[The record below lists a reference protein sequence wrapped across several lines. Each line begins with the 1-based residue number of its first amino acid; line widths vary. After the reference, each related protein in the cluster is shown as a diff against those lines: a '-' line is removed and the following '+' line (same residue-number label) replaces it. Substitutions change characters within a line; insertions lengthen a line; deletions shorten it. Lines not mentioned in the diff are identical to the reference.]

1 MITVGFLHS
10 LIRKDEKLLMEAF
23 ASFKNVKMVLF
34 DDRNLIIDLNQPDP
48 FKVDIMIERSIQY
61 FSSLQ
66 TIRYIEHLGIP
77 CINSY
82 HTAAV
87 CGSKYLCSIQLAEHH
102 ISQPKFR
109 AAFSPENALKAVQEM
124 GFPVVL
130 KPVIG
135 SWGRLLA
142 KINDPESAQAIIEH
156 KATLGGFQHQVF
168 YLQEYIEKKG
178 RDVRT
183 FVVGNNCIAAIYRQ
197 SDHWITNTARGGQV
211 SSCPVTPD
219 IHAVS
224 IAAAQAVKGE
234 VVAIDLFETD
244 DGFLVN
250 EVNHTMEFKNSIAPT
265 NVDIPMKIAEFVV
278 QKAQGRI
285 HG

>member
-1 MITVGFLHS
+1 MITIGILHS

-23 ASFKNVKMVLF
+23 SSFKNVNMVFF
-34 DDRNLIIDLNQPDP
+34 DDRKFIIDPDRADP

-66 TIRYIEHLGIP
+66 TIRYIEHAGIP

-82 HTAAV
+82 HTSAV
-87 CGSKYLCSIQLAEHH
+87 CGSKYLCSIELAEHNLP
-102 ISQPKFR
+102 QPKFR
-109 AAFSPENALKAVQEM
+109 VAFSPETAIQAAQEL
-124 GFPVVL
+124 GFPVIL

-142 KINDPESAQAIIEH
+142 KINDPECAQAVIEH

-168 YLQEYIEKKG
+168 YLQEYIDKKG
-178 RDVRT
+178 RDIRT
-183 FVVGNNCIAAIYRQ
+183 VVVGDNCIAAIYRQ

-211 SSCPVTPD
+211 SNCPVTPD

-224 IAAAQAVKGE
+224 VAAAQAVKGE

-244 DGFLVN
+244 DGYLVN
-250 EVNHTMEFKNSIAPT
+250 EVNHTMEFKNSITPT
-265 NVDIPMKIAEFVV
+265 NVDIPMFIAEYTI
-278 QKAQGRI
+278 QKAKGRT
-285 HG
+285 HV

>member
-1 MITVGFLHS
+1 MISIGFLHS

-23 ASFKNVKMVLF
+23 ASIKNVKMVLF
-34 DDRNLIIDLNQPDP
+34 DDRNLIIDPDRPDP

-61 FSSLQ
+61 FTSLQ

-82 HTAAV
+82 HTAVV
-87 CGSKYLCSIQLAEHH
+87 CGSKYLCSIELAEHH
-102 ISQPKFR
+102 ISQPNFR
-109 AAFSPENALKAVQEM
+109 VAFSPETALKAVQEL
-124 GFPVVL
+124 GFPVVM

-135 SWGRLLA
+135 SWGRLMA
-142 KINDPESAQAIIEH
+142 KMNDLEGAQAIIEH
-156 KATLGGFQHQVF
+156 KSILGGFQHQVF

-178 RDVRT
+178 RDIRT
-183 FVVGNNCIAAIYRQ
+183 FVVGGNCIAAIYRQ
-197 SDHWITNTARGGQV
+197 SDHWITNTARGGHV
-211 SSCPVTPD
+211 SICPVTQD

-224 IAAAQAVKGE
+224 AAAAKAVKGE

-244 DGFLVN
+244 DGYLVN

-265 NVDIPMKIAEFVV
+265 NVDIPKLIAEYVV
-278 QKAQGRI
+278 QKAKGRTYV
-285 HG
+285 

>member
-1 MITVGFLHS
+1 MISIGFLHS

-23 ASFKNVKMVLF
+23 ASIKNVKMVLF
-34 DDRNLIIDLNQPDP
+34 DDRNLIIDPDRPDP

-61 FSSLQ
+61 FTSLQ

-82 HTAAV
+82 NTAVV
-87 CGSKYLCSIQLAEHH
+87 CGSKYLCSIELAEHH
-102 ISQPKFR
+102 ISQPNFR
-109 AAFSPENALKAVQEM
+109 VAFSPETALKAVQEL
-124 GFPVVL
+124 GFPVVM

-135 SWGRLLA
+135 SWGRLMA
-142 KINDPESAQAIIEH
+142 KMNDLEGAQAIIEH
-156 KATLGGFQHQVF
+156 KSILGGFQHQVF

-178 RDVRT
+178 RDIRT
-183 FVVGNNCIAAIYRQ
+183 FVVGGNCIAAIYRQ
-197 SDHWITNTARGGQV
+197 SDHWITNTARGGHV
-211 SSCPVTPD
+211 SICPVTQD

-224 IAAAQAVKGE
+224 AAAAKAVKGE

-244 DGFLVN
+244 DGYLVN

-265 NVDIPMKIAEFVV
+265 KVDIPKVIAEYVV
-278 QKAQGRI
+278 QKTERRT
-285 HG
+285 HV

>member
-1 MITVGFLHS
+1 MITIGLLHS

-23 ASFKNVKMVLF
+23 ASLKNVKMVLF
-34 DDRNLIIDLNQPDP
+34 DDRNLIIDPNHPDP

-61 FSSLQ
+61 FTSLQ
-66 TIRYIEHLGIP
+66 TIRYIEHAGIP

-87 CGSKYLCSIQLAEHH
+87 CGSKYLCSIELAEHNVP
-102 ISQPKFR
+102 QPKFR
-109 AAFSPENALKAVQEM
+109 VAFSPETAVKAVREL

-142 KINDPESAQAIIEH
+142 KINDPECAQAIIEH
-156 KATLGGFQHQVF
+156 KSTLGGFQHQVF

-178 RDVRT
+178 RDIRT

-197 SDHWITNTARGGQV
+197 SEHWITNTARGGQV
-211 SSCPVTPD
+211 SSCPVTPE
-219 IHAVS
+219 INAVS
-224 IAAAQAVKGE
+224 VAAAQAVKGE

-244 DGFLVN
+244 DGYLVN
-250 EVNHTMEFKNSIAPT
+250 EVNHTMEFKNSITPT
-265 NVDIPMKIAEFVV
+265 KVDIPKKMAAYVV
-278 QKAQGRI
+278 QKAEGRT
-285 HG
+285 HD